1 LFPSPP
7 LPAFNPANTLDN
19 GVPGQFP
26 EATAEQHG
34 KDADLLDAF
43 VFSNFDLGTVPVN
56 VRLGRHAI
64 VWGES
69 TFFGA
74 NGIAG
79 GMAPVDI
86 VKLQSAPNAT
96 FKETTRPTNQIS
108 AQAVVAEGVSV
119 AAYYQL
125 EYRQSRTPGSGSFFS
140 ALDATG
146 VGAERSIVGTAAPPF
161 FAVYRKLPDQE
172 PSDSGQGGV
181 SVQFSLPDSGVDVGL
196 HAIQYT
202 AKVPTVYAYFAG
214 VGPAN
219 ATLHTYQNVFA
230 EKIRHFAG
238 SFSTTVLNNIAIAGE
253 AGVRTN
259 VPLTRSLIILPSS
272 LRGVADGTDD
282 TFFPKGKTAHVNLST
297 TVSME
302 PNFVS
307 KEAIFTGEVAW
318 NRVLSCDVFC
328 TNIAPSTPA
337 NPTIGGIF
345 GIRSRDGNA
354 FRDAWGFRLLYVPTY
369 RQVFSGVDLSA
380 PMGLSYSPK
389 GKSGAIGPLFSHKGG
404 DASIGLTATVRSAY
418 SVSLRYTHYHGEE
431 KLPLDAGG
439 NINFGQPLKDR
450 NNVMLSARYSF

>member
-1 LFPSPP
+1 
-7 LPAFNPANTLDN
+7 
-19 GVPGQFP
+19 
-26 EATAEQHG
+26 
-34 KDADLLDAF
+34 
-43 VFSNFDLGTVPVN
+43 VFGNFDLGTVPVN

-74 NGIAG
+74 NSIAG

-96 FKETTRPTNQIS
+96 VKETTRPTNQIS
-108 AQAVVAEGVSV
+108 AQAVLAPGVSV

-125 EYRQSRTPGSGSFFS
+125 AHEESRTAGSGSYFS

-146 VGAERSIVGTAAPPF
+146 VGAERSIVGTAASPF
-161 FAVYRKLPDQE
+161 FAVYSKLPDQK

-181 SVQFSLPDSGVDVGL
+181 SVQFGLPNTDIDVGL

-219 ATLHTYQNVFA
+219 AARHTYQNVFA
-230 EKIRHFAG
+230 ENIRHFAG

-253 AGVRTN
+253 VGVRTN
-259 VPLTRSLIILPSS
+259 APLTRSLIIIPST
-272 LRGVADGTDD
+272 LRGVADGTDNN
-282 TFFPKGKTAHVNLST
+282 FFPKGKTAHVNLST
-297 TVSME
+297 TVSMA
-302 PNFVS
+302 PNFLA
-307 KEAIFTGEVAW
+307 KEAIFMGEVAW
-318 NRVLSCDVFC
+318 NRVLSCDSFC
-328 TNIAPSTPA
+328 TNIAPGPV
-337 NPTIGGIF
+337 GGVF
-345 GIRSRDGNA
+345 GIRSRDANA

-369 RQVFSGVDLSA
+369 RQVMPGVDLSV

-404 DASIGLTATVRSAY
+404 DVSLGVTATVRSAY
-418 SVSLRYTHYHGEE
+418 TISLRYTHYHGEE
-431 KLPLDAGG
+431 KLPLDPAG
-439 NINFGQPLKDR
+439 NINFGQPIKDR
-450 NNVMLSARYSF
+450 NNIMLSMRYSF